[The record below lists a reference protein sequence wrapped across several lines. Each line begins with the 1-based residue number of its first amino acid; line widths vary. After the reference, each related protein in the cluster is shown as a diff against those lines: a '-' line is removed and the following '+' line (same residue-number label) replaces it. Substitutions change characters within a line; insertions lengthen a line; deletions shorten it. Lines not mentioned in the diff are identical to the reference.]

1 MYSQPGMYSTDWWS
15 VNDRLE
21 KSKKRRT
28 AKEHA
33 AEQQSDTATEHAVEQ
48 QSDTAT
54 EHAGREKTESRSSL
68 KPTGRE
74 LADNAVEDAQADRA
88 DNTMD
93 NLVFKLLEF
102 LVDLLRQAWTVPSGR
117 PRPQD
122 TEQAASSGYAKEAI
136 SSEKTWDLLKEEN
149 LDDMMFED
157 QCEDIVFEKIAEWA
171 GRYPETHFYSK
182 PELLL
187 HKQMLDLMTR
197 NKDDSPKEN
206 VFIEWCRRVHVHY
219 EPDASTATEHTESAF
234 KALAYDILSNDL
246 TPQQLQNDKFRI
258 RKDKALSTPQRS
270 VINAI
275 LRKNLGDSRV
285 AYYILNHGLP
295 TLLDLPL
302 RRKTPTK
309 ALLQNMLEELMT
321 WHASLLQSILERKQH
336 PDMIDAHKLSALDQ
350 KQWQKQRRQQYE
362 AKQRLNQG
370 TFLARARNT
379 GKRQLEDMSATEQ
392 QLLKDFETHKLHA
405 EADAKRM
412 PRFQYKKLELSAT
425 TASNATDTQ

>member
-1 MYSQPGMYSTDWWS
+1 MYSTDWWS

-21 KSKKRRT
+21 KRKKHRT
-28 AKEHA
+28 AK
-33 AEQQSDTATEHAVEQ
+33 EHAVEQ

-68 KPTGRE
+68 KPTESE
-74 LADNAVEDAQADRA
+74 LADNAKKDAQADRA

-122 TEQAASSGYAKEAI
+122 TEQAASSGYAKEEI

-149 LDDMMFED
+149 LDDMVFEE

-171 GRYPETHFYSK
+171 GRYPETHFYGK

-234 KALAYDILSNDL
+234 KALAFDILSNDL

-285 AYYILNHGLP
+285 AYYIFNHGLP

-321 WHASLLQSILERKQH
+321 WHASLLQSILERQQH
-336 PDMIDAHKLSALDQ
+336 PDMIEAHKLSALDQ
-350 KQWQKQRRQQYE
+350 KPWQKQRRQRRYE
-362 AKQRLNQG
+362 ARQRLNQG
-370 TFLARARNT
+370 TCLTRARDS
-379 GKRQLEDMSATEQ
+379 GKRKFEHMSATEQ
-392 QLLKDFETHKLHA
+392 QVLHDFETHKFRRQHE
-405 EADAKRM
+405 EAGAKRM
-412 PRFQYKKLELSAT
+412 PWFQGKKLKRSAT
-425 TASNATDTQ
+425 TSPSATDTQ